1 VRPDLDCWL
10 TEHGFDRADLEELL
24 HLMKAAKDAP
34 IVLRDPKRSSLIM
47 ATDNCRPLDT
57 FAAARAA
64 WNDLKTAFASRKGA
78 KQ

>member
-1 VRPDLDCWL
+1 
-10 TEHGFDRADLEELL
+10 
-24 HLMKAAKDAP
+24 MKAAKDAP